1 MATNQ
6 TLGSKIIS
14 SYETAVENHLSAEEP
29 ARYVQFKD
37 RRLSGDMSLETMLNS
52 SHGKFLTTWRGVPLM
67 KDCFDLIITQ
77 QLLWDLKPQTVIEL
91 GAYKGGS
98 ALWTA
103 DIVKAYRFKSRI
115 ISVDINLSMLCP
127 LARECPDVTYIEGDE
142 LPHPWFINE
151 DVHVNVVG
159 LLEYLDKFTEP
170 GDYLLVEDT
179 NPIKPTYIGQGL
191 VKELRYDPLGNE
203 KLEQTL
209 PHPWFVNEDARI
221 SVVGLLEY
229 LDKFMEP
236 GDYHLVED
244 TNPIKAS
251 KIGQGLGYDP
261 LGNETLE
268 QLKLFMK
275 DRADR
280 YHGDQYFNDFFGYVT
295 CKTNGHFKRVWF

>member
-14 SYETAVENHLSAEEP
+14 SYETAVENHLSVEEP

-52 SHGKFLTTWRGVPLM
+52 SHGKFLTSWRGVPLM

-127 LARECPDVTYIEGDE
+127 LARECPDVTYIEGDVNE
-142 LPHPWFINE
+142 IEKCLPEELLKTLPHPWFINE

-159 LLEYLDKFTEP
+159 VLEYLDKFMES

-191 VKELRYDPLGNE
+191 VKELGYDPLGNE
-203 KLEQTL
+203 KLEQ
-209 PHPWFVNEDARI
+209 V
-221 SVVGLLEY
+221 
-229 LDKFMEP
+229 KM
-236 GDYHLVED
+236 
-244 TNPIKAS
+244 
-251 KIGQGLGYDP
+251 
-261 LGNETLE
+261 
-268 QLKLFMK
+268 FMK
-275 DRADR
+275 DRSDR
-280 YHGDQYFNDFFGYVT
+280 YLVDQYYNDFFGYNVT
-295 CKTNGHFKRVWF
+295 HNSNGFLKRV